1 MESRRQRE
9 GDEGGGGGE
18 RVAEEHVEK
27 EGECGDE
34 VGRGVPHALREGLHP
49 DIAAQH
55 GELVAA
61 EAGDALE
68 EGLLPGL
75 QLDQLHALERLG
87 GGVDAAV
94 LHLHE
99 LALNGGQL
107 LADEARHGDHE
118 QHHCH
123 ARQRRGTQLRWRRR
137 RAGTCRQRRTSE
149 TMIWKGPD
157 QMVCR

>member
-1 MESRRQRE
+1 MMVKQSNGGE
-9 GDEGGGGGE
+9 GDGRGEIVSGEHVSGEGGDG
-18 RVAEEHVEK
+18 H
-27 EGECGDE
+27 E

-75 QLDQLHALERLG
+75 QLDKLHALERLG

-94 LHLHE
+94 LHPHE

-118 QHHCH
+118 QHYGH
-123 ARQRRGTQLRWRRR
+123 ARQRRGAQLRWRRR